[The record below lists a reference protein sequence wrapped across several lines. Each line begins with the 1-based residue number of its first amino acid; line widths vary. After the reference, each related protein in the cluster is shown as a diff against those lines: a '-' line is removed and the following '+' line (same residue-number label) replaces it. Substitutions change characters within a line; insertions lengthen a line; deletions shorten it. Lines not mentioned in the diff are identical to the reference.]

1 MQKAGFKD
9 FQRGERGSNEE
20 YKTCLQYQID
30 KDKER
35 LSSLQTEIKK
45 ANEELSTILPVQASN
60 EAIDNMG
67 KKPLQAKSK

>member
-45 ANEELSTILPVQASN
+45 ANEELPVQASN